1 LAAQQSGMAMNQQR
15 SPRVEESAREFVTVA
30 KVTKTQGRKGEVAA
44 ALFTDFPE
52 RFATRKKLLAVD
64 YARSTVHREL
74 VLEDHWFHKGGV
86 VLKFQGVDSIT
97 QAEAL
102 VGCEIQIPRAERAE
116 LPEGSVYISDLVG
129 CTVSDSGREI
139 GRISDVQMGSGD
151 APLLVVH
158 AGRELLIPFAAEFVE
173 SLDLDHKRVAMR
185 LPAGLLELEGK
196 E

>member
-1 LAAQQSGMAMNQQR
+1 MGGAAIRMAINQER
-15 SPRVEESAREFVTVA
+15 PPRGEESSGEFVTVA

-64 YARSTVHREL
+64 YARGGVHREL

-86 VLKFQGVDSIT
+86 ILKFQGVDSIS
-97 QAEAL
+97 QAETL

-116 LPEGSVYISDLVG
+116 LRGGAVYISDLVG
-129 CTVSDSGREI
+129 CMVSDSGREI
-139 GRISDVQMGSGD
+139 GRISEVRFGSGD
-151 APLLVVH
+151 APLLVVR
-158 AGRELLIPFAAEFVE
+158 ADRELLIPFAAEFVE
-173 SLDLDHKRVAMR
+173 SLDLEHKRLAMK

-196 E
+196 